1 MEEHIAMRDQRW
13 PECAIKHWA
22 DHCAA
27 CLRSEPLL
35 SAPRSPDG
43 LICGMGHWAVDTDTD
58 ISRSRDGHRGRHQT
72 VASRPSPGPLVIMD
86 LRVNRDVLL
95 TWPREL
101 THQDYLHRQL
111 SSMQRA
117 GQLCDLH
124 LVCGASGGWR
134 TLSCHKIVL
143 ASHSVFLRLVV
154 LTGNMSVLNI

>member
-1 MEEHIAMRDQRW
+1 
-13 PECAIKHWA
+13 
-22 DHCAA
+22 
-27 CLRSEPLL
+27 
-35 SAPRSPDG
+35 
-43 LICGMGHWAVDTDTD
+43 
-58 ISRSRDGHRGRHQT
+58 
-72 VASRPSPGPLVIMD
+72 MD

-124 LVCGASGGWR
+124 LVCGASGGGR

-154 LTGNMSVLNI
+154 LTGAMFVFNI